1 VHSTRA
7 SDLGPGDGSPL
18 AITARVVA
26 ALLLRE
32 TRVRFGRSQI
42 GYLWAVLEPVGGIV
56 IFAFVFHVI
65 GRVPDVGQSLYLF
78 LALGMLGYSLQRRLA
93 VQLGSAFEAN
103 QALLSFPIVRR
114 VDTLLARGILET
126 ATSLLS
132 MGIII
137 AGLMIIEDVPPPAH
151 LDIFVGGIAALA
163 LLGFGLGTINAV
175 LNSHFGSWRHIEGL
189 LHRPLFLMSGIFYVP
204 SMMPTAVTDILVWN
218 PILHGIDWLRYG
230 YYEGYRPDFIAFEY
244 LLGWGLATTL
254 IGLAAERF
262 LPRGEA

>member
-1 VHSTRA
+1 MSGHSTNA
-7 SDLGPGDGSPL
+7 VGPGGGSPL

-42 GYLWAVLEPVGGIV
+42 GYLWAILEPLGGVI
-56 IFAFVFHVI
+56 IFASVFHVI
-65 GRVPDVGQSLYLF
+65 GRIPDVGHSLYLF
-78 LALGMLGYSLQRRLA
+78 LALGMLGHSMQRRLA

-114 VDTLLARGILET
+114 VDTLLARGILEI
-126 ATSLLS
+126 ATSILS

-137 AGLMIIEDVPPPAH
+137 AGLIIVDDIPPPAH
-151 LDIFVGGIAALA
+151 LDIFAGGIAALA
-163 LLGFGLGTINAV
+163 LLGFGLGTMNAV
-175 LNSHFGSWRHIEGL
+175 LNSHFGSWRHIEAL
-189 LHRPLFLMSGIFYVP
+189 IHRPLFLMSGVFFVP
-204 SMMPTAVTDILVWN
+204 STMPTAVTDILVWN
-218 PILHGIDWLRYG
+218 PILHAIDWLRYG
-230 YYEGYRPDFIAFEY
+230 YYEGYRPDFISFEY
-244 LLGWGLATTL
+244 LIGWGLATTL

>member
-1 VHSTRA
+1 
-7 SDLGPGDGSPL
+7 L

-42 GYLWAVLEPVGGIV
+42 GYLWAILEPLGGVI
-56 IFAFVFHVI
+56 IFASVFHVI
-65 GRVPDVGQSLYLF
+65 GRIPDVGHSLYLF
-78 LALGMLGYSLQRRLA
+78 LALGMLGYSIQRRLA

-103 QALLSFPIVRR
+103 QALLSFPVVKR
-114 VDTLLARGILET
+114 VDTLLARGILEI
-126 ATSLLS
+126 ATSILS

-137 AGLMIIEDVPPPAH
+137 AGLMVVEDIPPPAH
-151 LDIFVGGIAALA
+151 LGIFVGGIAALA
-163 LLGFGLGTINAV
+163 LLGFGLGTVNAI

-189 LHRPLFLMSGIFYVP
+189 INRPLFLMSGVFFVP
-204 SMMPTAVTDILVWN
+204 STMPTAVTDILVWN

-230 YYEGYRPDFIAFEY
+230 YYEGYRPDFTSFEY
-244 LLGWGLATTL
+244 LVGWGLATTL

-262 LPRGEA
+262 LPRREA